1 MYKWIVFLFRN
12 WINDRL
18 MYEYWYIEWID
29 LVWEINKWYLLDI
42 FLWIV
47 RNLENGKNR
56 LMKKIIVVIFNDI
69 IFIYELYLIFND
81 MILLW

>member
-69 IFIYELYLIFND
+69 IFIYELY
-81 MILLW
+81 

>member
-29 LVWEINKWYLLDI
+29 FVWEINKWYLLDI

-69 IFIYELYLIFND
+69 IFIYELY
-81 MILLW
+81 

>member
-1 MYKWIVFLFRN
+1 
-12 WINDRL
+12 

-47 RNLENGKNR
+47 GNLENGKNR

-69 IFIYELYLIFND
+69 IFIYELY
-81 MILLW
+81 

>member
-56 LMKKIIVVIFNDI
+56 LMKKIYCSNI
-69 IFIYELYLIFND
+69 
-81 MILLW
+81 